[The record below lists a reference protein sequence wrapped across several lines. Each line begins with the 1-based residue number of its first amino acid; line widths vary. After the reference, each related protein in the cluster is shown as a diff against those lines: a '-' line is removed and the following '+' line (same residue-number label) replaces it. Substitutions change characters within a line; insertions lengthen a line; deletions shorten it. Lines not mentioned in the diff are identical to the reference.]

1 MLRKAVVWLDG
12 WYALTLTDGHGVVL
26 WTIDSYEYPAVSEPP
41 AAGMISGMNE
51 TTVDATPG
59 GVLQV
64 SNQIPLGYRVKG
76 VICKVNIAFGT
87 SSGLSSIMIGDST
100 MADSW
105 GTIGI
110 TAGLQTGQVD
120 FHRGDQ
126 PIAATAYTILLSAVG
141 GNYDNVGQMAVR
153 AFGNLLR
160 GGVNCGNSHL
170 QPSMAAETQS
180 MFGDLL
186 RPIIM
191 ATSLSTPGMV

>member
-1 MLRKAVVWLDG
+1 MAIAVPPEVVLIHQWPLFEVRDTTGYPLIGGKLFSYEANTTTPKATFADPYGLTSNTNPVILDADGRAVVWLDG
-12 WYALTLTDGHGVVL
+12 WYALTLTDRHGVVL

-110 TAGLQTGQVD
+110 TAGLK
-120 FHRGDQ
+120 RG
-126 PIAATAYTILLSAVG
+126 
-141 GNYDNVGQMAVR
+141 R
-153 AFGNLLR
+153 
-160 GGVNCGNSHL
+160 
-170 QPSMAAETQS
+170 
-180 MFGDLL
+180 
-186 RPIIM
+186 
-191 ATSLSTPGMV
+191 